1 MRYNAVGCFVTLTL
15 SLLAVPLMVTAQ
27 PRSTVPR
34 IGILAPGTITQV
46 ANTFWEP
53 FLQGLRDLGYVEG
66 QNLAVEYRFAAGQN
80 ERLPALAAEL
90 ARLPVDVLVTAGAG
104 APAAKQA
111 TATTPIVFTVFADP
125 VGEGLVASLA
135 RPGGNVTG
143 LSIMVQDL
151 AAKRLELLTEVV
163 PGLRHIAL
171 LWHLDRSGLAKQIQ
185 EIHAA
190 AAQGGIQL
198 EVLEVRSPQ
207 EFDRTFLTMREKG
220 IGAAIIHDQAMFHD
234 ERTRLITLAAQ
245 HQIPAM
251 YGHRGYVDAG
261 GLLSYGP
268 NFTALFRR
276 AATFVD
282 KILKG
287 AKPGDLPVEQPT
299 TFALVINLKTAQ
311 TLGLTIPPTLLF
323 QADEVIR

>member
-1 MRYNAVGCFVTLTL
+1 MWCSAVGFIVMLTL
-15 SLLAVPLMVTAQ
+15 SLLAAPLTATAQ

-34 IGILAPGTITQV
+34 IGILAPGGE
-46 ANTFWEP
+46 ASDPLWEA
-53 FLQGLRDLGYVEG
+53 FRQGLRDLGYVEG
-66 QNLAVEYRFAAGQN
+66 HNMPIEYRSGEGQH

-90 ARLPVDVLVTAGAG
+90 VWLPVDVLVTAGQG
-104 APAAKQA
+104 APAAKHA
-111 TATTPIVFTVFADP
+111 TATIPIVFTVFADP

-143 LSIMVQDL
+143 LSLMAHDL

-163 PGLRHIAL
+163 PGLRRMGI
-171 LWHLDRSGLAKQIQ
+171 LWHPGRLGHAIQIQ

-190 AAQGGIQL
+190 AAREGIPL
-198 EVLEVRSPQ
+198 EVVEVRSPQ
-207 EFDRTFLTMREKG
+207 DFDRAFLTMGEKG
-220 IGAAIIHDQAMFHD
+220 VSAAIILDEALFYD
-234 ERTRLITLAAQ
+234 ERIRIATLAAQ
-245 HQIPAM
+245 SQMPAI

-268 NFTALFRR
+268 NFPELFRR
-276 AATFVD
+276 AATFVE

-299 TFALVINLKTAQ
+299 TFALVINLKTA
-311 TLGLTIPPTLLF
+311 TALGLTMPPVPLF
-323 QADEVIR
+323 RADEVIK

>member
-1 MRYNAVGCFVTLTL
+1 LWE
-15 SLLAVPLMVTAQ
+15 
-27 PRSTVPR
+27 
-34 IGILAPGTITQV
+34 
-46 ANTFWEP
+46 TFQ
-53 FLQGLRDLGYVEG
+53 QGLRDLGYVEG
-66 QNLAVEYRFAAGQN
+66 KNIVLEYRFMAGQP

-90 ARLPVDVLVTAGAG
+90 VRLPVDVLVTPGSG

-111 TATTPIVFTVFADP
+111 TATIPIVFPVFADP

-143 LSIMVQDL
+143 LSVMAQYL
-151 AAKRLELLTEVV
+151 AAKRLELLTDVV
-163 PGLRHIAL
+163 PGLRRIAL
-171 LWHLDRSGLAKQIQ
+171 LWHPDRPGHARQVQ

-190 AAQGGIQL
+190 AAQGGLHL
-198 EVLEVRSPQ
+198 EVLEVHSPQ
-207 EFDRTFLTMREKG
+207 EFDRAFRTMGEQG
-220 IGAAIIHDQAMFHD
+220 VGAAIIQDEALFYD
-234 ERTRLITLAAQ
+234 ERTRLATLAAQ
-245 HQIPAM
+245 SHIPAM

-276 AATFVD
+276 AATFVE

-299 TFALVINLKTAQ
+299 TFALVINLKTAKA
-311 TLGLTIPPTLLF
+311 LGLTMPPLLLF
-323 QADEVIR
+323 RADEVIQ